1 MKKIYKKNILATA
14 LIALIFSFMLPSA
27 AFADSVNYNVI
38 QMSESVATLKS
49 RTTSTQGPPTNRT
62 ITTTSTDLGISTIT
76 VSGAEVSCQPEEQ
89 IKDENTIVR
98 YICTLSADQQL
109 PESVNI
115 ALQTYNNSTRE
126 QKVTKNGVTKTT
138 TTEINKGF
146 PFITATD
153 YDAGTFADDYQKYA
167 AYINGTPGDDSVKN
181 TTSFTIPINQETK
194 IGELTFYY
202 YYSGD
207 FKTRHKC
214 TIIIKAADVKLPA
227 EASII
232 STKINTK
239 NAQWMEERLLYTE
252 EGKVGIISKADSIN
266 VEMTLDNDVK
276 VLLDDQEQVVS
287 NKKTTLNLTASLE
300 GTKHT
305 IKLQE
310 DGYQDKQYTVTA
322 YKQKY
327 DDSPD
332 AVVDYI
338 SIGSQFTNGN
348 KPSNSAYGTEK
359 RAVSTLRGIINE
371 WIPADYNDEDW
382 PPVSVGNFGSY
393 ITYYYENAIYDDPQN
408 PYGVDFII
416 YGNAV
421 SPNLNYFEPGN
432 VLVSEDGSNWYTL
445 AGSLHYDNTC
455 TWNYEVQYS
464 KNDKDC
470 AVATLPDNTQ
480 LSPLG
485 EYPKAAHYSMYA
497 KNNHLTEIGDITV
510 RGTYISPAG
519 EKSGGNTV
527 PTFPTFGYADCGL
540 KNDTNQAD
548 NPYADTTKLIIGEK
562 EINHLDGFDL
572 AWAVDEN
579 GLPHSFENGIHY
591 VKVQTATL
599 INNTT
604 GIGEKSTEINLVRK
618 AQPSNEKVGKT
629 ANAEKITIDG
639 VNLTLEPEK
648 YVYEATVSGV
658 FDVEVQAEDGANIY
672 INSQKG
678 NIGNFEKAAHGIVRI
693 IIQEGEKEPV
703 IYYIKITD
711 DGFSKDNRV
720 TKVAFDANKGFI
732 GEEPYQTFYFDKNSV
747 NAQFPTPVRE
757 GYTFEG
763 WFDKATGQ
771 KKIDKYNINMNEE
784 VHLVAKWKE
793 TRVPVDSKGENVTV
807 TFRLIGSTLAKPSEV
822 DLSKGK
828 EGFCDA
834 KYVTWIP
841 TKKYTVPKNSTVY
854 DLFVKAME
862 DARLKEEGAAENYV
876 STIYAPTSLG
886 GYPLSEFTNGKYS
899 GWMYTKNGVHTN
911 AIKDELLSDDG
922 IDIIFH
928 YVNDYRYEIADWGKL
943 GGTEYP
949 ALGDGT
955 FHNSWLEAADT
966 LGASG
971 GGAATHVDETKA
983 VTTSGTSGSSTT
995 TTPTEVTVSG
1005 TTATATVKSENAAEA
1020 IKQAKENK
1028 SAEIVLNV
1036 AASDTKGA
1044 ETVKVQLD
1052 TATVK
1057 AIVSDTSASLT
1068 VKTENGQ
1075 VSLDCEALTT
1085 VVSEAKGAT
1094 ITLEVVKVLKPTE
1107 AQQKAAGANGYVIR
1121 LVIKS
1126 GDKIISDFNKGKA
1139 TVTVEIPTKL
1149 QNKKVAAIHIAED
1162 GKIEQLPGKTVKIDG
1177 KDYYI
1182 FETPHF
1188 STFALVDAEELGLEV
1203 NDEEANIVKIKE
1215 LVSDMSLKASSSKTS
1230 KKNIKVTLTVD
1241 KSTAA
1246 AIKEIKDM
1254 GYTVKYKYYRSTKK
1268 ASKYQ
1273 AKITKTTKT
1282 FTNTAGKKGTRY
1294 YYKARIQ
1301 VYDKDGKLITQT
1313 ALKQCKYAVRTWTK

>member
-1 MKKIYKKNILATA
+1 MQKIYKKNILATA

-38 QMSESVATLKS
+38 KMSGSVATLKS
-49 RTTSTQGPPTNRT
+49 TTTTTQGNPRKPTR
-62 ITTTSTDLGISTIT
+62 ITTTTDLGISTIT
-76 VSGAEVSCQPEEQ
+76 VSGAELSCQPEEQ

-98 YICTLSADQQL
+98 YICTLSAGQTL

-115 ALQTYNNSTRE
+115 ALQTYNNST
-126 QKVTKNGVTKTT
+126 KTTTVTATGMTT
-138 TTEINKGF
+138 TTEMYKGF

-153 YDAGTFADDYQKYA
+153 YNAGTFDTDYQKYA
-167 AYINGTPGDDSVKN
+167 AYIDGTSNDDSVKN
-181 TTSFTIPINQETK
+181 TTSFTIPIDQKTK

-202 YYSGD
+202 YYRGD
-207 FKTRHKC
+207 FRTRHKC
-214 TIIIKAADVKLPA
+214 TIIVKAADVKLPA

-232 STKINTK
+232 STKIKTK

-276 VLLDDQEQVVS
+276 VLLDDQEQAVS
-287 NKKTTLNLTASLE
+287 DKKTTLNLTASLE

-393 ITYYYENAIYDDPQN
+393 ITYYYENAIYDDPKN

-421 SPNLNYFEPGN
+421 FPNLNYFEPGN
-432 VLVSEDGSNWYTL
+432 VLVSEDGEKWYTL

-455 TWNYEVQYS
+455 TWNYEVKYS
-464 KNDKDC
+464 KNDKNS

-480 LSPLG
+480 LSPPG
-485 EYPKAAHYSMYA
+485 EYPEATHYSMYA

-510 RGTYISPAG
+510 SGTYISPAG

-983 VTTSGTSGSSTT
+983 VTTSGAAGSATT
-995 TTPTEVTVSG
+995 TAPTEVKVSG
-1005 TTATATVKSENAAEA
+1005 TTAAATVKAENQSEI
-1020 IKQAKENK
+1020 IKQAAENK
-1028 SAEIVLNV
+1028 SAEIVLEV

-1044 ETVKVQLD
+1044 DSVQLQLETSFVKNISDKTNASLTLD
-1052 TATVK
+1052 TANGRVSFDQEALK
-1057 AIVSDTSASLT
+1057 AII
-1068 VKTENGQ
+1068 G
-1075 VSLDCEALTT
+1075 
-1085 VVSEAKGAT
+1085 EAKGST
-1094 ITLEVVKVLKPTE
+1094 IIIEIAKVTKPTE
-1107 AQQKAAGANGYVIR
+1107 AQKKAAGTNGDIFR
-1121 LVIKS
+1121 LVVKS

-1139 TVTVEIPTKL
+1139 TVRVEIPAKL
-1149 QNKKVAAIHIAED
+1149 ADKKVAAIYIAD
-1162 GKIEQLPGKTVKIDG
+1162 DAKIEQLAGKVLTIGG
-1177 KDYYI
+1177 KKYYE
-1182 FETPHF
+1182 FTTPHF

-1203 NDEEANIVKIKE
+1203 EETQVDAKALTAKLTPVARSAKTAKKNVKVTVSLDKQDKAIIKE
-1215 LVSDMSLKASSSKTS
+1215 L
-1230 KKNIKVTLTVD
+1230 
-1241 KSTAA
+1241 
-1246 AIKEIKDM
+1246 KDA
-1254 GYTVKYKYYRSTKK
+1254 GYTVKYRFYRSTKK
-1268 ASKYQ
+1268 AAGYK
-1273 AKITKTTKT
+1273 AAVTKKT
-1282 FTNTAGKKGTRY
+1282 ASYTNTNGKKDTKY
-1294 YYKARIQ
+1294 FYKVQVR
-1301 VYDKDGKLITQT
+1301 VYDENGKLVAKT
-1313 ALKQCKYAVRTWTK
+1313 ALKQCKYASRTWTK

>member
-1 MKKIYKKNILATA
+1 MQKIYKKNILATA

-38 QMSESVATLKS
+38 KMSGSVATLKS
-49 RTTSTQGPPTNRT
+49 TTTTTQGNPRKPTR
-62 ITTTSTDLGISTIT
+62 ITTTTDLGISTIT
-76 VSGAEVSCQPEEQ
+76 VSGAELSCQPEEQ

-98 YICTLSADQQL
+98 YICTLSAGQTL

-115 ALQTYNNSTRE
+115 ALQTYNNST
-126 QKVTKNGVTKTT
+126 KTTTVTATGMTT
-138 TTEINKGF
+138 TTEMYKGF

-153 YDAGTFADDYQKYA
+153 YNAGTFDTDYQKYA
-167 AYINGTPGDDSVKN
+167 AYIDGTSNDDSVKN
-181 TTSFTIPINQETK
+181 TTSFTIPIDQKTK

-202 YYSGD
+202 YYRGD
-207 FKTRHKC
+207 FRTRHKC
-214 TIIIKAADVKLPA
+214 TIIVKAADVKLPA

-232 STKINTK
+232 STKIKTK

-276 VLLDDQEQVVS
+276 VLLDDQEQAVS
-287 NKKTTLNLTASLE
+287 DKKTTLNLTASLE

-393 ITYYYENAIYDDPQN
+393 ITYYYENAIYDDPKN

-421 SPNLNYFEPGN
+421 FPNLNYFEPGN
-432 VLVSEDGSNWYTL
+432 VLVSEDGEKWYTL

-455 TWNYEVQYS
+455 TWNYEVKYS
-464 KNDKDC
+464 KNDKNS

-480 LSPLG
+480 LSPPG
-485 EYPKAAHYSMYA
+485 EYPEATHYSMYA

-510 RGTYISPAG
+510 SGTYISPAG

-876 STIYAPTSLG
+876 STIYAPISLG

-983 VTTSGTSGSSTT
+983 VTTSGAAGSATT
-995 TTPTEVTVSG
+995 TAPTEVKVSG
-1005 TTATATVKSENAAEA
+1005 TTATATIKAENQSEILKQAAE
-1020 IKQAKENK
+1020 KK
-1028 SAEIVLNV
+1028 SAEIVLEV

-1044 ETVKVQLD
+1044 ENVQLQLETSFVKNISDKTNARLILD
-1052 TATVK
+1052 TANGRVSFDQEALK
-1057 AIVSDTSASLT
+1057 AII
-1068 VKTENGQ
+1068 G
-1075 VSLDCEALTT
+1075 
-1085 VVSEAKGAT
+1085 EAKGST
-1094 ITLEVVKVLKPTE
+1094 ILIEIAKVTKPTE
-1107 AQQKAAGANGYVIR
+1107 AQKKAAGTNGDIFR
-1121 LVIKS
+1121 LVVKS
-1126 GDKIISDFNKGKA
+1126 GDKIISEFNKGKA
-1139 TVTVEIPTKL
+1139 TIRVEIPAKL
-1149 QNKKVAAIHIAED
+1149 TDKKVAAIYIAD
-1162 GKIEQLPGKTVKIDG
+1162 DAKIEQLAGKVLTIGG
-1177 KDYYI
+1177 KKFYE
-1182 FETPHF
+1182 FTTPHF

-1203 NDEEANIVKIKE
+1203 EEPQVDAKALTAKLTPVARSAKTAKKNVKVTVSLDKQDKAIIKE
-1215 LVSDMSLKASSSKTS
+1215 L
-1230 KKNIKVTLTVD
+1230 
-1241 KSTAA
+1241 
-1246 AIKEIKDM
+1246 KDA
-1254 GYTVKYKYYRSTKK
+1254 GYTVKYRFYRSTKK
-1268 ASKYQ
+1268 AAGYK
-1273 AKITKTTKT
+1273 AAVTKKT
-1282 FTNTAGKKGTRY
+1282 ASYTNTSGKKGTKY
-1294 YYKARIQ
+1294 FYKVQVR
-1301 VYDKDGKLITQT
+1301 VYDENGMLTAKT
-1313 ALKQCKYAVRTWTK
+1313 ALKQCKYASRIWTR

>member
-1 MKKIYKKNILATA
+1 MQKIYKKNILATA

-38 QMSESVATLKS
+38 KMSGSVATLKS
-49 RTTSTQGPPTNRT
+49 TTTTTQGNPRKPTR
-62 ITTTSTDLGISTIT
+62 ITTTTDLGISTIT
-76 VSGAEVSCQPEEQ
+76 VSGAELSCQPEEQ

-98 YICTLSADQQL
+98 YICTLSAGQTL

-115 ALQTYNNSTRE
+115 ALQTYNNST
-126 QKVTKNGVTKTT
+126 KTTTVTATGMTT
-138 TTEINKGF
+138 TTEMYKGF

-153 YDAGTFADDYQKYA
+153 YNAGTFDTDYQKYA
-167 AYINGTPGDDSVKN
+167 AYIDGTSNDDSVKN
-181 TTSFTIPINQETK
+181 TTSFTIPIDQKTK

-202 YYSGD
+202 YYRGD
-207 FKTRHKC
+207 FRTRHKC
-214 TIIIKAADVKLPA
+214 TIIVKAADVKLPA

-232 STKINTK
+232 STKIKTK

-276 VLLDDQEQVVS
+276 VLLDDQEQAVS
-287 NKKTTLNLTASLE
+287 DKKTTLNLTASLE

-393 ITYYYENAIYDDPQN
+393 ITYYYENAIYDDPKN

-421 SPNLNYFEPGN
+421 FPNLNYFEPGN
-432 VLVSEDGSNWYTL
+432 VLVSEDGEKWYTL

-455 TWNYEVQYS
+455 TWNYEVKYS
-464 KNDKDC
+464 KNDKNS

-480 LSPLG
+480 LSPPG
-485 EYPKAAHYSMYA
+485 EYPEATHYSMYA

-510 RGTYISPAG
+510 SGTYISPAG

-983 VTTSGTSGSSTT
+983 VTTSGAAGSATT
-995 TTPTEVTVSG
+995 TAPTEVKVSG
-1005 TTATATVKSENAAEA
+1005 TTAAATVKAENQSEI
-1020 IKQAKENK
+1020 IKQAAENK
-1028 SAEIVLNV
+1028 SAEIVLEV

-1044 ETVKVQLD
+1044 DSVQLQLETSFVKNISDKTNASLTLD
-1052 TATVK
+1052 TANGRVSFDQEALK
-1057 AIVSDTSASLT
+1057 AII
-1068 VKTENGQ
+1068 G
-1075 VSLDCEALTT
+1075 
-1085 VVSEAKGAT
+1085 EAKGST
-1094 ITLEVVKVLKPTE
+1094 ILIEIAKVTKPTE
-1107 AQQKAAGANGYVIR
+1107 AQKKAAGTNGDIFR
-1121 LVIKS
+1121 LVVKS

-1139 TVTVEIPTKL
+1139 TVRVEIPAKL
-1149 QNKKVAAIHIAED
+1149 TDKKVAAIYIAD
-1162 GKIEQLPGKTVKIDG
+1162 DAKIEQLAGKVLTIGG
-1177 KDYYI
+1177 KKYYE
-1182 FETPHF
+1182 FTTPHF

-1203 NDEEANIVKIKE
+1203 EETQVDAKALTAKLTPVARSAKTAKKNVKVTVSLDKQDKAIIKE
-1215 LVSDMSLKASSSKTS
+1215 L
-1230 KKNIKVTLTVD
+1230 
-1241 KSTAA
+1241 
-1246 AIKEIKDM
+1246 KDA
-1254 GYTVKYKYYRSTKK
+1254 GYTVKYRFYRSTKK
-1268 ASKYQ
+1268 AAGYK
-1273 AKITKTTKT
+1273 AAVTKKT
-1282 FTNTAGKKGTRY
+1282 ASYTNTNGKKDTKY
-1294 YYKARIQ
+1294 FYKVQVR
-1301 VYDKDGKLITQT
+1301 VYDENGKLVAKT
-1313 ALKQCKYAVRTWTK
+1313 ALKQCKYASRTWTK

>member
-1 MKKIYKKNILATA
+1 MQKIYKKNILATA

-38 QMSESVATLKS
+38 KMSGSVATLKS
-49 RTTSTQGPPTNRT
+49 TTTTTQGNPRKPTR
-62 ITTTSTDLGISTIT
+62 ITTTTDLGISTIT
-76 VSGAEVSCQPEEQ
+76 VSGAELSCQPEEQ

-98 YICTLSADQQL
+98 YICTLSAGQTL

-115 ALQTYNNSTRE
+115 ALQTYNNST
-126 QKVTKNGVTKTT
+126 KTTTVTATGMTT
-138 TTEINKGF
+138 TTEMYKGF

-153 YDAGTFADDYQKYA
+153 YNAGTFDTDYQKYA
-167 AYINGTPGDDSVKN
+167 AYIDGTSNDDSVKN
-181 TTSFTIPINQETK
+181 TTSFTIPIDQKTK

-202 YYSGD
+202 YYRGD
-207 FKTRHKC
+207 FRTRHKC
-214 TIIIKAADVKLPA
+214 TIIVKAADVKLPA

-232 STKINTK
+232 STKIKTK

-276 VLLDDQEQVVS
+276 VLLDDQEQAVS
-287 NKKTTLNLTASLE
+287 DKKTTLNLTASLE

-393 ITYYYENAIYDDPQN
+393 ITYYYENAIYDDPKN

-421 SPNLNYFEPGN
+421 FPNLNYFEPGN
-432 VLVSEDGSNWYTL
+432 VLVSEDGEKWYTL

-455 TWNYEVQYS
+455 TWNYEVKYS
-464 KNDKDC
+464 KNDKNS

-480 LSPLG
+480 LSPPG
-485 EYPKAAHYSMYA
+485 EYPEATHYSMYA

-510 RGTYISPAG
+510 SGTYISPAG

-876 STIYAPTSLG
+876 STIYAPISLG

-983 VTTSGTSGSSTT
+983 VTTSGAAGSATT
-995 TTPTEVTVSG
+995 TAPTEVKVSG
-1005 TTATATVKSENAAEA
+1005 TTATATIKAENQSEILKQAAE
-1020 IKQAKENK
+1020 KK
-1028 SAEIVLNV
+1028 SAEIVLEV

-1044 ETVKVQLD
+1044 ENVQLQLETSFVKNISDKTNARLILD
-1052 TATVK
+1052 TANGRVSFDQEALK
-1057 AIVSDTSASLT
+1057 AII
-1068 VKTENGQ
+1068 G
-1075 VSLDCEALTT
+1075 
-1085 VVSEAKGAT
+1085 EAKGST
-1094 ITLEVVKVLKPTE
+1094 ILIEIAKVTKPTE
-1107 AQQKAAGANGYVIR
+1107 AQKKAAGTNGDIFR
-1121 LVIKS
+1121 LVVKS
-1126 GDKIISDFNKGKA
+1126 GDKIISEFNKGKA
-1139 TVTVEIPTKL
+1139 TVRVEIPAKL
-1149 QNKKVAAIHIAED
+1149 ADKKVAAIHIAD
-1162 GKIEQLPGKTVKIDG
+1162 DAKIEQLAGKVLTIGG
-1177 KDYYI
+1177 KKFYE
-1182 FETPHF
+1182 FTTPHF

-1203 NDEEANIVKIKE
+1203 KEEPQVDAKALTAKLTPVARSAKTAKKNVKVTVSLDKQDKAIIKE
-1215 LVSDMSLKASSSKTS
+1215 L
-1230 KKNIKVTLTVD
+1230 
-1241 KSTAA
+1241 
-1246 AIKEIKDM
+1246 KDA
-1254 GYTVKYKYYRSTKK
+1254 GYTVKYRFYRSTKK
-1268 ASKYQ
+1268 AAGYK
-1273 AKITKTTKT
+1273 AAVTKKT
-1282 FTNTAGKKGTRY
+1282 ASYTNTSGKKGTKY
-1294 YYKARIQ
+1294 FYKVQVR
-1301 VYDKDGKLITQT
+1301 VYDENGMLTAKT
-1313 ALKQCKYAVRTWTK
+1313 ALKQCKYASRIWTR

>member
-1 MKKIYKKNILATA
+1 
-14 LIALIFSFMLPSA
+14 
-27 AFADSVNYNVI
+27 
-38 QMSESVATLKS
+38 
-49 RTTSTQGPPTNRT
+49 
-62 ITTTSTDLGISTIT
+62 
-76 VSGAEVSCQPEEQ
+76 
-89 IKDENTIVR
+89 
-98 YICTLSADQQL
+98 
-109 PESVNI
+109 
-115 ALQTYNNSTRE
+115 
-126 QKVTKNGVTKTT
+126 
-138 TTEINKGF
+138 
-146 PFITATD
+146 
-153 YDAGTFADDYQKYA
+153 
-167 AYINGTPGDDSVKN
+167 
-181 TTSFTIPINQETK
+181 
-194 IGELTFYY
+194 
-202 YYSGD
+202 
-207 FKTRHKC
+207 
-214 TIIIKAADVKLPA
+214 
-227 EASII
+227 
-232 STKINTK
+232 
-239 NAQWMEERLLYTE
+239 
-252 EGKVGIISKADSIN
+252 
-266 VEMTLDNDVK
+266 
-276 VLLDDQEQVVS
+276 
-287 NKKTTLNLTASLE
+287 
-300 GTKHT
+300 
-305 IKLQE
+305 
-310 DGYQDKQYTVTA
+310 
-322 YKQKY
+322 
-327 DDSPD
+327 
-332 AVVDYI
+332 
-338 SIGSQFTNGN
+338 
-348 KPSNSAYGTEK
+348 
-359 RAVSTLRGIINE
+359 
-371 WIPADYNDEDW
+371 
-382 PPVSVGNFGSY
+382 
-393 ITYYYENAIYDDPQN
+393 
-408 PYGVDFII
+408 
-416 YGNAV
+416 
-421 SPNLNYFEPGN
+421 
-432 VLVSEDGSNWYTL
+432 
-445 AGSLHYDNTC
+445 
-455 TWNYEVQYS
+455 
-464 KNDKDC
+464 
-470 AVATLPDNTQ
+470 
-480 LSPLG
+480 
-485 EYPKAAHYSMYA
+485 MYA

-510 RGTYISPAG
+510 SGTYISPAG
-519 EKSGGNTV
+519 EKSGGNIV

-591 VKVQTATL
+591 IKVQTATL

-618 AQPSNEKVGKT
+618 VQPSNEKVGKT

-639 VNLTLEPEK
+639 VALTLEAEK
-648 YVYEATVSGV
+648 YVYDATVSGV

-747 NAQFPTPVRE
+747 NAQFPTPVRK

-862 DARLKEEGAAENYV
+862 DARMKEEGAAENYV

-983 VTTSGTSGSSTT
+983 VTTSGAAGSATT
-995 TTPTEVTVSG
+995 TSPTEVKVSG
-1005 TTATATVKSENAAEA
+1005 STAAATVKAENQSEILKQAAEH
-1020 IKQAKENK
+1020 K
-1028 SAEIVLNV
+1028 SSEIVLEV

-1044 ETVKVQLD
+1044 ENVQLQLE
-1052 TATVK
+1052 TSFVK
-1057 AIVSDTSASLT
+1057 NISDKTNASLT
-1068 VKTENGQ
+1068 LDTENGS
-1075 VSLDCEALTT
+1075 VSFDQEAIKAII
-1085 VVSEAKGAT
+1085 SEAKGST
-1094 ITLEVVKVLKPTE
+1094 IFIEIAKVTKPTE
-1107 AQQKAAGANGYVIR
+1107 AQKKAAGTNGDIFR
-1121 LVIKS
+1121 LVVKS
-1126 GDKIISDFNKGKA
+1126 GDKIISEFNKGKA
-1139 TVTVEIPTKL
+1139 TVRVEIPAKL
-1149 QNKKVAAIHIAED
+1149 ADKKVAAIHIAD
-1162 GKIEQLPGKTVKIDG
+1162 DAKIEQLAGKVLTISG
-1177 KDYYI
+1177 KKY
-1182 FETPHF
+1182 FEFITPHF
-1188 STFALVDAEELGLEV
+1188 STFALVDADELGLEV
-1203 NDEEANIVKIKE
+1203 EEPQVDAKALTAKLTPVARSAKTAKKNVKVTVSLDKQDKAIIKE
-1215 LVSDMSLKASSSKTS
+1215 L
-1230 KKNIKVTLTVD
+1230 
-1241 KSTAA
+1241 
-1246 AIKEIKDM
+1246 KDA
-1254 GYTVKYKYYRSTKK
+1254 GYTVKYRFYRSTKK
-1268 ASKYQ
+1268 AAGYK
-1273 AKITKTTKT
+1273 AAVTKKT
-1282 FTNTAGKKGTRY
+1282 ASYTNTGGKKGMKY
-1294 YYKARIQ
+1294 FYKVQVR
-1301 VYDKDGKLITQT
+1301 VYDENGKLTAKT
-1313 ALKQCKYAVRTWTK
+1313 ALKQCKYASRTWTK

>member
-1 MKKIYKKNILATA
+1 MQKTYKKNILATA

-38 QMSESVATLKS
+38 QMSKSVATLKS
-49 RTTSTQGPPTNRT
+49 
-62 ITTTSTDLGISTIT
+62 ITTTTQGNPKKPTSTTTTTTDLGISTIT

-98 YICTLSADQQL
+98 YICTLSAGQQL

-115 ALQTYNNSTRE
+115 ALQTYNNST
-126 QKVTKNGVTKTT
+126 QAKTVTATGKTT
-138 TTEINKGF
+138 TTEIYKGF

-153 YDAGTFADDYQKYA
+153 YDAGTFGVDYQKYV
-167 AYINGTPGDDSVKN
+167 AYINGTSSDDSVKN
-181 TTSFTIPINQETK
+181 TTSFTIPIDQEKK

-202 YYSGD
+202 YFNGN
-207 FKTRHKC
+207 FVTRHKC
-214 TIIIKAADVKLPA
+214 TIIVKAADVKLPA
-227 EASII
+227 KASII
-232 STKINTK
+232 STKIKTK

-276 VLLDDQEQVVS
+276 VLLDDQEQDVS
-287 NKKTTLNLTASLE
+287 DKKTTLNLTASLE

-310 DGYQDKQYTVTA
+310 DGYQDKKYTVTA

-371 WIPADYNDEDW
+371 WIPADHNDEDW

-393 ITYYYENAIYDDPQN
+393 ITYYYENAIYDDPKN

-421 SPNLNYFEPGN
+421 FPNLNYFEPGN
-432 VLVSEDGSNWYTL
+432 VLVSEDGEKWYTL

-464 KNDKDC
+464 KNDKNR

-480 LSPLG
+480 LSPPG
-485 EYPKAAHYSMYA
+485 EYPKATHYSMYA

-510 RGTYISPAG
+510 SGTYISPAG

-703 IYYIKITD
+703 IYYIKITE

-720 TKVAFDANKGFI
+720 TKVAFNANKGFI

-747 NAQFPTPVRE
+747 NTQFPTPVRE

-771 KKIDKYNINMNEE
+771 KKIDKYNVNMNEE

-876 STIYAPTSLG
+876 STIYAPATLG

-911 AIKDELLSDDG
+911 AIKDEVLSDDG

-955 FHNSWLEAADT
+955 FYNSWLEAADT

-983 VTTSGTSGSSTT
+983 VTTSGASGSATT
-995 TTPTEVTVSG
+995 TAPTEVKVSG
-1005 TTATATVKSENAAEA
+1005 TTAAATVKAENQSE
-1020 IKQAKENK
+1020 ILKQAAENK
-1028 SAEIVLNV
+1028 SAEIVLEV

-1044 ETVKVQLD
+1044 ESVQLQLE
-1052 TATVK
+1052 TSFVK
-1057 AIVSDTSASLT
+1057 NISDKTNASLT
-1068 VKTENGQ
+1068 LNTANGR
-1075 VSLDCEALTT
+1075 VSFDQEALKAII
-1085 VVSEAKGAT
+1085 SEAKGST
-1094 ITLEVVKVLKPTE
+1094 ILIEIAKVTKPTE
-1107 AQQKAAGANGYVIR
+1107 AQKKAAGTNGDIFR
-1121 LVIKS
+1121 LLVKS
-1126 GDKIISDFNKGKA
+1126 GDKIISEFNKGKA
-1139 TVTVEIPTKL
+1139 TVRVEIPAKL
-1149 QNKKVAAIHIAED
+1149 TEKKVAAIHIAD
-1162 GKIEQLPGKTVKIDG
+1162 DAKIEQLAGRTLTISGKKFYEFT
-1177 KDYYI
+1177 
-1182 FETPHF
+1182 TPHF

-1203 NDEEANIVKIKE
+1203 EEPQVDAKALTAKLTPIARSAKTAKKNVKVTVSLDKQDKAIIKE
-1215 LVSDMSLKASSSKTS
+1215 L
-1230 KKNIKVTLTVD
+1230 
-1241 KSTAA
+1241 
-1246 AIKEIKDM
+1246 KDA
-1254 GYTVKYKYYRSTKK
+1254 GYTVKYRFYRSTKK
-1268 ASKYQ
+1268 AAGYK
-1273 AKITKTTKT
+1273 AAVMKKTASY
-1282 FTNTAGKKGTRY
+1282 TNTGGKKGTKY
-1294 YYKARIQ
+1294 FYKVQVR
-1301 VYDKDGKLITQT
+1301 VYDENGKLAAKT
-1313 ALKQCKYAVRTWTK
+1313 ALKQCKYASRTWTKGK